1 MTNFLWLKLRT
12 YQAYQHQPCS
22 AVTTALWRY
31 GFQRLDSGGKRYKC
45 SLQIRCCRQTT
56 TSVFG
61 DCMVV
66 VASRCGSSGCT
77 DRKAGCSRANSLP
90 CCCGISTSRNNSRFP
105 CHIPP
110 GRRIVSRFGG
120 GCGSAQLQIRSA
132 GPDCCTPVFLV
143 DGRQQRFADDR
154 SVSDVLHHDGDRA
167 GATTIRRALD
177 QSLVDGLV
185 IGVKQDRRTE
195 RLPAIGDG
203 LGHEALD
210 LVDRCLEHPIC
221 GVGHGFLPTGSVLGE
236 STGRDTNCRPRSGS
250 RLRSGSR

>member
-1 MTNFLWLKLRT
+1 MAYCIHLRRSRL
-12 YQAYQHQPCS
+12 QS
-22 AVTTALWRY
+22 
-31 GFQRLDSGGKRYKC
+31 LDSRRNRYERILNAGGC
-45 SLQIRCCRQTT
+45 SQPTGSI
-56 TSVFG
+56 SS

-66 VASRCGSSGCT
+66 VASRRGSSGCT
-77 DRKAGCSRANSLP
+77 DRKAGCSRANSPP
-90 CCCGISTSRNNSRFP
+90 CCRGISTSRNNRRFP

-120 GCGSAQLQIRSA
+120 GCGGAQLQIGSA
-132 GPDCCTPVFLV
+132 GPDCCTPIAIV
-143 DGRQQRFADDR
+143 DGSQQRFADGG
-154 SVSDVLHHDGDRA
+154 SIGDVVHHDGDRA
-167 GATTIRRALD
+167 SATTIRRTLD

-185 IGVKQDRRTE
+185 VGVEQDRRTE

-221 GVGHGFLPTGSVLGE
+221 GVGHGFLPTGSALGG
-236 STGRDTNCRPRSGS
+236 STGRDTSCRPRSGF